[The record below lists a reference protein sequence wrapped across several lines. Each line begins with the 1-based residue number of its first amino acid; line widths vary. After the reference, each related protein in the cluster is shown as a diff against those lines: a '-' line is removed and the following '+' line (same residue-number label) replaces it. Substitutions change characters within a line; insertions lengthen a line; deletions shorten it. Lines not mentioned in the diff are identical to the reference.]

1 MSLFHSFAVRRAGT
15 LGAFTAV
22 LLYVGVAAATAQ
34 DSPTASSGEV
44 GRIEF
49 NHAGTAQKSVEL
61 DLGADMFGDLFGI
74 GDAALAGVAEALS
87 GSPQAQEGSEAV
99 KMAAEKAAAAR
110 EFVSIAK
117 SVVKSVRIRAYEGL
131 ANAAEEQANV
141 AAHYES
147 QLKSGGWENA
157 VKARDG
163 NKRVQVSAVRDDGAI
178 KGLFVVASEGNN
190 LVLVNV
196 TCDISPENAQR
207 LTNAAVKTGLQAG
220 LDKQLEEAMKQ
231 MKK

>member
-1 MSLFHSFAVRRAGT
+1 MYLFQSFAARRAGT

-34 DSPTASSGEV
+34 DLSTSSNSEI

-49 NHAGTAQKSVEL
+49 DHAGTAKKSVEVNL
-61 DLGADMFGDLFGI
+61 SPDMFGDLFGI
-74 GDAALAGVAEALS
+74 GDAALAGVADALS
-87 GSPQAQEGSEAV
+87 DSSQAKEGSQAV
-99 KMAAEKAAAAR
+99 QLAAEKAAAAR
-110 EFVSIAK
+110 EFVAIAK
-117 SVVKSVRIRAYEGL
+117 SVVKSVRVRAYEDL
-131 ANAAEEQANV
+131 ANATEEQANV

-163 NKRVQVSAVRDDGAI
+163 DKTVQVAAVRSDGAI
-178 KGLFVVASEGNN
+178 RGLFVVASEGNN

-196 TCDISPENAQR
+196 TCDISPENAKR
-207 LTNAAVKTGLQAG
+207 LTTAAVRAGLQAG
-220 LDKQLEEAMKQ
+220 LDKQLEEAMKH
-231 MKK
+231 MK

>member
-1 MSLFHSFAVRRAGT
+1 MSMFQLFAARRAGT

-22 LLYVGVAAATAQ
+22 LLYVGVATATAQ
-34 DSPTASSGEV
+34 ESTATSNGEI
-44 GRIEF
+44 GRVEF
-49 NHAGTAQKSVEL
+49 DHTGTAQKSVEL
-61 DLGADMFGDLFGI
+61 DLSADMFGDLFGI

-87 GSPQAQEGSEAV
+87 SSPQAQEGSEAV

-131 ANAAEEQANV
+131 ADAAKEQATV
-141 AAHYES
+141 TAHYDR

-163 NKRVQVSAVRDDGAI
+163 DKSVQVAAVRADGSI

-196 TCDISPENAQR
+196 TCDISPENAKR
-207 LTNAAVKTGLQAG
+207 LTNAAVNAGLKSG
-220 LDKQLEEAMKQ
+220 LDKHLEEAFKHMK
-231 MKK
+231 

>member
-1 MSLFHSFAVRRAGT
+1 MSLFQSFAARRAGT
-15 LGAFTAV
+15 LGAFTAM
-22 LLYVGVAAATAQ
+22 LLYVGVATATAQ
-34 DSPTASSGEV
+34 DSSTATQSEV

-49 NHAGTAQKSVEL
+49 DHTGTAKKSVEINL
-61 DLGADMFGDLFGI
+61 SPDMFGDLFGI

-87 GSPQAQEGSEAV
+87 ASPQAKEGSQAV
-99 KMAAEKAAAAR
+99 KTAAEKAAAAR

-117 SVVKSVRIRAYEGL
+117 SVVKSVRIRAYEDL
-131 ANAAEEQANV
+131 ANAAEEQASV

-163 NKRVQVSAVRDDGAI
+163 DKSVQVAAVRADGSI

-196 TCDISPENAQR
+196 TCDISPENAKR
-207 LTNAAVKTGLQAG
+207 LTTAAVNAGLQAG
-220 LDKQLEEAMKQ
+220 LDKQLEEAMKH
-231 MKK
+231 MK